1 MARACILTALMAG
14 GLLAAAM
21 PTGAAEGQDG
31 LARRAD
37 ESRRVAM
44 EFMRT
49 LKGEL
54 VRAMKAGGPAKA
66 IPICRERAPEIARDF
81 SERTGWRV
89 GRTSLRL
96 RNPANAPD
104 PWERA
109 VLERFE
115 ARRRAGTPVSQLE
128 HYEVVEQ
135 DGRRVFRWMK
145 AIPTG
150 SPCLTCHGERIAPD
164 VAGLLDRLYP
174 GDRARGFKV
183 GDIRGAFTIV
193 QPLEE

>member
-1 MARACILTALMAG
+1 MARARILAAWMAG

-21 PTGAAEGQDG
+21 PAGAAEGRDE

-44 EFMRT
+44 EFMRA

-54 VRAMKAGGPAKA
+54 MRAMKAGGPVEA
-66 IPICRERAPEIARDF
+66 IPVCRERAPQIARAF
-81 SERTGWRV
+81 SERTGWQV
-89 GRTSLRL
+89 GRTSLRW

-104 PWERA
+104 VWERR

-115 ARRRAGTPVSQLE
+115 ARRRAGTPVSRLE
-128 HYEVVEQ
+128 HYEVVVQ

-150 SPCLTCHGERIAPD
+150 APCLTCHGERIAPE

-174 GDRARGFKV
+174 GDRARGFEV

-193 QPLEE
+193 QPLGE